1 MIPLMIPK
9 ISDKLPSIERNRNI
23 SSDVNIKLPEIKNQR
38 SSKDSMGIH
47 DLSNQYMEEKQA
59 ALRAKL
65 EALYSV
71 K

>member
-1 MIPLMIPK
+1 
-9 ISDKLPSIERNRNI
+9 
-23 SSDVNIKLPEIKNQR
+23 
-38 SSKDSMGIH
+38 MGIH
-47 DLSNQYMEEKQA
+47 DLSYHYMEEKQA